1 MYTYEPIIG
10 KYKVLETRELKTRD
24 ESIQVPILTTDNCRE
39 AVWIANKNPQHLTPV
54 HICGERDFYQGLDGN
69 WHSFEL

>member
-10 KYKVLETRELKTRD
+10 KYKVLETRELKSRD

-39 AVWIANKNPQHLTPV
+39 AVWVANKDPHHLTPV
-54 HICGERDFYQGLDGN
+54 HVCGERDFYQDDEYK